1 MVGTENK
8 LEFDEEKMKKAIQGY
23 SRVDITEEQE
33 EMIDMFAEI
42 LHDSVGLWKNMLRSF
57 IYISI
62 SLWQK
67 EKQAFAKDF
76 ASADPKIRLEN
87 ILQAA
92 EKLRTL
98 LRGVLKKSGQEERL
112 DQAINQGLSVYQQKW
127 MYRE

>member
-1 MVGTENK
+1 MVGTEHK
-8 LEFDEEKMKKAIQGY
+8 LEFDKEKMQKAIQGY

-33 EMIDMFAEI
+33 EMVDMFAEI

-67 EKQAFAKDF
+67 ENQAFAKDF
-76 ASADPKIRLEN
+76 ASADPKTRLEN
-87 ILQAA
+87 MLQVA

-98 LRGVLKKSGQEERL
+98 LRGVLKKSGQEEQL
-112 DQAINQGLSVYQQKW
+112 DQAINQGLGVYQQKW